1 MSLDPIVLRGSLKET
16 IWGGDHLATLLGKTL
31 PPQTAIG
38 ESWETALEAVATNPP
53 YEGRTLGDITNEF
66 GVRLYGSRARAI
78 FGDRFPLLIK
88 FLDAHAWL
96 SVQVHPD
103 DVYAAEHEGG
113 KLGKTEAWRILR
125 TEPNAQII
133 HGFAHATNRAE
144 VEASI
149 RTGQLESLAHYE
161 PVQAGDAVLNHAG
174 TLHATGA
181 GIVLYEVQEYS
192 DVTYRLY
199 DFGRVGTDG
208 KPRELHIPQSLDVLD
223 YDPLPRHKTQPIPL
237 NGPQARMLVVC
248 KHFALAEVALAAGA
262 PVTRPTD
269 GTSCQIVSV
278 IEGQLRITWGPPHA
292 LRSGVVHLGETVV
305 LPAEDGTYQL
315 SAESSR
321 TTRLLITWV
330 PTSDDPAVA
339 AWFAAQD

>member
-1 MSLDPIVLRGSLKET
+1 MSLDPIVLRGTLKET

-31 PPQTAIG
+31 PPHTPIG

-53 YEGRTLGDITNEF
+53 YAGRTLGDLTNEF
-66 GVRLYGSRARAI
+66 GVRLYGSRARAV

-125 TEPNAQII
+125 TEPNAQIM
-133 HGFAHATNRAE
+133 HGFSRATSRAE

-149 RTGQLESLAHYE
+149 RTTQLKDFVHYE

-192 DVTYRLY
+192 DVTYRIY

-208 KPRELHIPQSLDVLD
+208 KPRELHIPQALDVLE
-223 YDPLPRHKTQPIPL
+223 YDLLPRHKTQPIPL
-237 NGPQARMLVVC
+237 NGPQGRLLVVC
-248 KHFALAEVALAAGA
+248 KHFALAEVVPTPGT
-262 PVTRPTD
+262 PVTRSTD

-278 IEGQLRITWGPPHA
+278 IEGQMRLTWGPPQA
-292 LRSGVVHLGETVV
+292 LRSGVVGLGETVV
-305 LPAEDGTYQL
+305 LPAEDATYQL
-315 SAESSR
+315 AAESDPA
-321 TTRLLITWV
+321 TRVLISWV